1 MVQCDDGR
9 MVQINEEFALGRV
22 KQPLL
27 CAGKFLRRGWNIKQ
41 EDSGL
46 CLSNPEGNTRIPLE
60 LKNQSIHLKA
70 QIRMIS
76 IGPDDQERVQQ
87 KRHVQEW

>member
-1 MVQCDDGR
+1 MECDDGR
-9 MVQINEEFALGRV
+9 VVQINEGFALGRV

-46 CLSNPEGNTRIPLE
+46 CLSNPEGQD
-60 LKNQSIHLKA
+60 KNPFGAEESEHLHEGSN
-70 QIRMIS
+70 QN
-76 IGPDDQERVQQ
+76 GQQ
-87 KRHVQEW
+87 WAR